1 MPPDGDANGRETE
14 LAGSRAADAQA
25 ANRRLW
31 LLRGRVAEGRYLE
44 REVAREVARAIMFSR
59 DL

>member
-1 MPPDGDANGRETE
+1 MTPDGDANARDTE
-14 LAGSRAADAQA
+14 KAGSREADAHA

-31 LLRGRVAEGRYLE
+31 QLRGRVAEGRYLE
-44 REVAREVARAIMFSR
+44 REVAREVARAIIFSR